1 MEISYQIVEQ
11 VEPYICLPEQPQ
23 QQVYYC
29 TDSAPLMANII
40 SSPTVVQR
48 PQQYICIGNA
58 PTTVQPTIQ
67 IAQRPNFIIQAKP
80 QVQNLGGQYVEI
92 ASAGPQLIQRIPS
105 ITGGQNI
112 QSKT

>member
-1 MEISYQIVEQ
+1 
-11 VEPYICLPEQPQ
+11 
-23 QQVYYC
+23 
-29 TDSAPLMANII
+29 MANII

-48 PQQYICIGNA
+48 PQQYICVGNA

-67 IAQRPNFIIQAKP
+67 IAQTPNFIIQTKP